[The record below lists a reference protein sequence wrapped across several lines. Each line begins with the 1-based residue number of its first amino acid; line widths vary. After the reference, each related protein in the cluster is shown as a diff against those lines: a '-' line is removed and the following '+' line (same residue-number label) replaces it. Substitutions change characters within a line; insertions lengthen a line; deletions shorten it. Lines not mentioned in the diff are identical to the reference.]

1 MAGSLRL
8 ISRYWLKMVKPVS
21 ETTSVRS
28 ISVTAT
34 ISADKKPAQGSKT
47 ATPSKP
53 AAASKASTGGE
64 SYQVPEYY
72 QYNEM
77 SYYQMESDMRKGR
90 LPQPKP
96 GQPSD

>member
-1 MAGSLRL
+1 MSGSFRL
-8 ISRYWLKMVKPVS
+8 ISRCWLKMMKPVS
-21 ETTSVRS
+21 ETTSLRS
-28 ISVTAT
+28 ISVTST
-34 ISADKKPAQGSKT
+34 ISADKPAQGSKT

-90 LPQPKP
+90 LPQPNP
-96 GQPSD
+96 GQPNN